1 MHTQWLGV
9 CGGGYGMVMSMTSIA
24 RGWAARPTPGA
35 RGAVVDLGGADE
47 QDARRMPLGLTRIL
61 RSSPSASSLH
71 VDASI
76 VRDIPG
82 TRKGAL
88 E

>member
-1 MHTQWLGV
+1 
-9 CGGGYGMVMSMTSIA
+9 
-24 RGWAARPTPGA
+24 
-35 RGAVVDLGGADE
+35 
-47 QDARRMPLGLTRIL
+47 MPLGLTRIL

>member
-1 MHTQWLGV
+1 MVGGV
-9 CGGGYGMVMSMTSIA
+9 
-24 RGWAARPTPGA
+24 RGWLQHGDVNDFDRPGVGRQAHPRE